1 MRARSSWA
9 AHSTFRLPWPARRT
23 AGWPWPLAAR
33 RVPPSMQAAV
43 AEQLRVTP
51 DSLALRV
58 DIGLPD
64 IVPLLALNDLDN
76 YLFPLV
82 PKLTKGTGRQFA
94 SVWATKRHAARSSV
108 AVCQTHT
115 VQDPG
120 GVYSLQVR
128 TTASASTTA
137 YKRQIRD
144 QITAAQPFP
153 MAVSPSS
160 LRSWLGPAAL
170 AEPLEGHDRLARL
183 NLGRDAGAR
192 RLDAPD
198 SHGIARPRTALRH
211 RPLRGQPGHHRDPSL
226 HSRQASRPLTRRRC
240 RRTTWAR
247 HSDQRSGR
255 PMS

>member
-1 MRARSSWA
+1 VTLPVFYARPEFVGSTLNVPPALASWD
-9 AHSTFRLPWPARRT
+9 T
-23 AGWPWPLAAR
+23 AGSPGQVRSAAFAAD
-33 RVPPSMQAAV
+33 VQAAV

-51 DSLALRV
+51 DPLALRV

-82 PKLTKGTGRQFA
+82 PKLTKCTGRQFA

-153 MAVSPSS
+153 DGGIALQLAFVVGPRRAWPNLWKATIDS
-160 LRSWLGPAAL
+160 LGSI
-170 AEPLEGHDRLARL
+170 
-183 NLGRDAGAR
+183 LGRDAGAR
-192 RLDAPD
+192 EWDTRDGRITDLGL
-198 SHGIARPRTALRH
+198 HCVI
-211 RPLRGQPGHHRDPSL
+211 DPSAGNQVTIAI
-226 HSRQASRPLTRRRC
+226 RACIVGKQAV
-240 RRTTWAR
+240 
-247 HSDQRSGR
+247 H
-255 PMS
+255 